1 MNVNNDLQGLQQLFP
16 SQGVEQTQTGRQGSA
31 AAQTAGSAADQ
42 ATLSTAASVAAQ
54 AAPDSDVRMD
64 KVTQVQQAL
73 AAGTYNVPASAVA
86 DKMIGQ
92 MLAKG

>member
-16 SQGVEQTQTGRQGSA
+16 SEEVAKAQGGKPGGAGTA
-31 AAQTAGSAADQ
+31 ASAADE
-42 ATLSTAASVAAQ
+42 ATLSTAASAAAG
-54 AAPDSDVRMD
+54 AAPDSDVRME

-86 DKMIGQ
+86 DKMMNQ
-92 MLAKG
+92 MLGKG